1 MVGFVSISKHKKVED
16 KDALFILKIN
26 KSILNQF
33 QYLQPEKEIK
43 GDEIIEIIL
52 TPLQYSEFLS
62 LSPTNCI
69 IARLNNQ
76 KI

>member
-26 KSILNQF
+26 KSILSQF
-33 QYLQPEKEIK
+33 QYLTEKEVI

>member
-16 KDALFILKIN
+16 KDALFVLKIN
-26 KSILNQF
+26 KSILSQF
-33 QYLQPEKEIK
+33 QYLTEKEVK

>member
-26 KSILNQF
+26 KSILSQF
-33 QYLQPEKEIK
+33 QYLTEKEVI

-62 LSPTNCI
+62 LSPTDCI